1 MILCKLKFNFLFGDY
16 FRIGITGQGHEI
28 YRPELALLYFP
39 TIGKDG
45 KLVSLQMK
53 PVRIEGFKLNHAT
66 KEQSGWLAETLDRET
81 SKLYFAADSSTRGR
95 KQPRIVCNDDGSL
108 IELKL

>member
-1 MILCKLKFNFLFGDY
+1 M
-16 FRIGITGQGHEI
+16 
-28 YRPELALLYFP
+28 LYFP
-39 TIGKDG
+39 IIDKDG
-45 KLVSLQMK
+45 KLIALEMK

-81 SKLYFAADSSTRGR
+81 SKLYATADLSSRGK